1 MTLEDQIVNMQMNVK
16 QLQENTDK
24 VMTAQ
29 QRAMRKYLESNREL
43 LSHNA
48 RKNYYENTEYR
59 QRKKML
65 SAIKRYENDKVSV
78 SNRIVDEL
86 REYFKKTDNEM
97 PYKRKGAHY
106 Q

>member
-1 MTLEDQIVNMQMNVK
+1 MTFEDQIVNMQMTVK
-16 QLQENTDK
+16 ELQENKDK

-48 RKNYYENTEYR
+48 RRNYYENDDYR
-59 QRKKML
+59 HRKKML
-65 SAIKRYENDKVSV
+65 NALKRYENGNVSV

-86 REYFKKTDNEM
+86 REYFKKTANEM
-97 PYKRKGAHY
+97 PYKRKGDHY

>member
-1 MTLEDQIVNMQMNVK
+1 MTLEDQIVNMQMNEK
-16 QLQENTDK
+16 ELQDNTDK

-29 QRAMRKYLESNREL
+29 QRAMRKYLESHREI

-48 RKNYYENTEYR
+48 RKYYSENDDYR
-59 QRKKML
+59 HRKKML
-65 SAIKRYENDKVSV
+65 SAIKRYENGNVSV

-86 REYFKKTDNEM
+86 REYFKRDL
-97 PYKRKGAHY
+97 PYKRKGDHY